1 MTALDTNVIVDIE
14 EGSSDVV
21 EAATRAVERAGE
33 GGRIVI
39 CGVVY
44 AELLARPG
52 AEPSEL
58 RVALRAARI
67 LLDPTLPVE
76 VWSQAGVA
84 YGAYVRRRKAAH
96 VSQPRRILADF
107 IIGSHARTV
116 GALVTSD
123 AEFYRRAFPDL
134 RVIDVRGDG

>member
-14 EGSSDVV
+14 EGSSDIV

-58 RVALRAARI
+58 RAALHASRI
-67 LLDPTLPVE
+67 LLDLDLPID
-76 VWSQAGVA
+76 VWTQAGVA
-84 YGAYVRRRKAAH
+84 YGSYARRRKVARVA
-96 VSQPRRILADF
+96 QPRRILADF

-116 GALVTSD
+116 GTLVTSD

-134 RVIDVRGDG
+134 RVVDVRGEA